1 LRISFERKLE
11 LAEQVVG
18 SGEGWLTELSTQEIR
33 DLMALREEAIAEV

>member
-1 LRISFERKLE
+1 MIERKLE